1 MTEKFLPYGRQVI
14 DDDDIAAV
22 VAVLKG
28 DFLTTG
34 PTVEK
39 FEAAFAE
46 RTGTRFAVACSS
58 GTAALHI
65 ATLATGIGEGDSAI
79 VPTVTFL
86 ATANAV
92 RFVGADVVFSDV
104 DSATG
109 LLRPEDFEAALA
121 ASAGN
126 AKAVLP
132 VHLGGQSADMA
143 AIAKIAARHGMIV
156 IEDACHALGT
166 TLNSGGVVGDCR
178 HSAMAAFSFH
188 PVKTIAMG
196 EGGAVTTN
204 DPILHDRLTRLRNHG
219 MTRDPKRFRN
229 TDLAFGAD
237 GAPNPWYYEM
247 PDIGFN
253 YRASDIHCALGLSQL
268 RKLDAFVSRRRF
280 LADAYDRLLTPLA
293 PHVLPPHRVEWCDP
307 GWHLYAA
314 RIDFAGLGIPR
325 EQVISKLK
333 AAGVGTQVH
342 YIPVHTQPYYQDLVG
357 PQQLPGAMAYYR
369 ATLSLPL
376 FPSMTTED
384 VGHVVKA
391 IEGIVSASLRK

>member
-1 MTEKFLPYGRQVI
+1 MTDKFLPYGRQVI
-14 DDDDIAAV
+14 DNDDIAAV
-22 VAVLKG
+22 VTVLKG

-39 FEAAFAE
+39 FEDAFAE
-46 RTGTRFAVACSS
+46 RAGARFAVACSS
-58 GTAALHI
+58 GTAALHL
-65 ATLATGIGEGDSAI
+65 ATLAAGLGEGDSAI

-92 RFVGADVVFSDV
+92 RYVGADVVFADV
-104 DSATG
+104 DKATG
-109 LLRPEDFEAALA
+109 LLRPEDMEAALA

-126 AKAVLP
+126 VKAVLP

-143 AIAKIAARHGMIV
+143 AISKIAERHGMVV

-166 TLNSGGVVGDCR
+166 TLDDGGVVGNCQ

-204 DPILHDRLTRLRNHG
+204 DPVLYERLTRLRNHG
-219 MTRDPKRFRN
+219 MTRDPLRFSN
-229 TDLAFGAD
+229 DDLAFGAD
-237 GAPNPWYYEM
+237 GSSNPWYYEM
-247 PDIGFN
+247 PEIGFN

-268 RKLDAFVSRRRF
+268 RKLSVFVSTRRL
-280 LADAYDRLLTPLA
+280 LADTYDRLLAPLA
-293 PHVLPPHRVEWCDP
+293 PYVLPPHRVEGCNP
-307 GWHLYAA
+307 GWHLYAV
-314 RIDFAGLGIPR
+314 RMDFSGLEISR

-342 YIPVHTQPYYQDLVG
+342 YVPVHTQPYYRDLVG

-376 FPSMTTED
+376 FPSMTISD
-384 VGHVVKA
+384 VERVVKA
-391 IEGIVSASLRK
+391 IEDVVHPGSKK

>member
-46 RTGTRFAVACSS
+46 RVGARFAVACSS
-58 GTAALHI
+58 GTAALHL
-65 ATLATGIGEGDSAI
+65 ATLAAGLGEGDSAI

-92 RFVGADVVFSDV
+92 RFVGADVVFADV
-104 DSATG
+104 DKATG
-109 LLRPEDFEAALA
+109 LLRPEDLEMAIA
-121 ASAGN
+121 ASSGN

-143 AIAKIAARHGMIV
+143 AIAKIAKRHGMIV

-166 TLNSGGVVGDCR
+166 TLDDGVVGDCQ

-204 DPILHDRLTRLRNHG
+204 DPVLYEKLTRLRNHG
-219 MTRDPKRFRN
+219 MTRDPQRFSN
-229 TDLAFGAD
+229 DDLAFGDD
-237 GAPNPWYYEM
+237 GSPNPWYYEM
-247 PDIGFN
+247 PEVGFN

-268 RKLDAFVSRRRF
+268 RKLDAFVSARRL
-280 LADAYDRLLTPLA
+280 LADTYDRLLA
-293 PHVLPPHRVEWCDP
+293 PFAPYVLPPHRVDGCDP

-314 RIDFAGLGIPR
+314 RMNFTGLEIPR
-325 EQVISKLK
+325 EQVISRLK

-342 YIPVHTQPYYQDLVG
+342 YIPVHTQPYYQNMVG
-357 PQQLPGAMAYYR
+357 QQQLPGAMAYYR

-376 FPSMTTED
+376 FPSMTTAD
-384 VGHVVKA
+384 VERVAKT
-391 IEGIVSASLRK
+391 IEEVIRSGPKK

>member
-46 RTGTRFAVACSS
+46 RVGARFAVACSS
-58 GTAALHI
+58 GTAALHL
-65 ATLATGIGEGDSAI
+65 ATLAAGLGEGDSAI

-92 RFVGADVVFSDV
+92 RFVGADVVFADV
-104 DSATG
+104 DKATG
-109 LLRPEDFEAALA
+109 LLRPEDLEMAIA
-121 ASAGN
+121 ASSGN

-143 AIAKIAARHGMIV
+143 AIAKIAKRHGMIV

-166 TLNSGGVVGDCR
+166 TLDDGVVGDCQ

-204 DPILHDRLTRLRNHG
+204 DPVLYEKLTRLRNHG
-219 MTRDPKRFRN
+219 MTRDPQRFSN
-229 TDLAFGAD
+229 DDLAFGDD
-237 GAPNPWYYEM
+237 GSPNPWYYEM
-247 PDIGFN
+247 PEVGFN

-268 RKLDAFVSRRRF
+268 RKLDAFVSARRL
-280 LADAYDRLLTPLA
+280 LADTYDRLLA
-293 PHVLPPHRVEWCDP
+293 PFAPYVLPPHRVDGCDP

-314 RIDFAGLGIPR
+314 RMNFTGLEIPR
-325 EQVISKLK
+325 EQVISRLK

-342 YIPVHTQPYYQDLVG
+342 YIPVHTQPYYQSLVG
-357 PQQLPGAMAYYR
+357 QQQLPGAMAYYR

-376 FPSMTTED
+376 FPSMTTAD
-384 VGHVVKA
+384 VERVAKT
-391 IEGIVSASLRK
+391 IEEVIRSGPKK

>member
-46 RTGTRFAVACSS
+46 RVGARFAVACSS
-58 GTAALHI
+58 GTAALHL
-65 ATLATGIGEGDSAI
+65 ATLAAGLGEGDSAI

-92 RFVGADVVFSDV
+92 RFVGADVVFADV
-104 DSATG
+104 DKATG
-109 LLRPEDFEAALA
+109 LLRPEDLEMAIA
-121 ASAGN
+121 ASSGN

-143 AIAKIAARHGMIV
+143 AIAKIAKRHGMIV

-166 TLNSGGVVGDCR
+166 TLDDGVVGDCQ

-204 DPILHDRLTRLRNHG
+204 DPVLYEKLTRLRNHG
-219 MTRDPKRFRN
+219 MTRDPQRFSN
-229 TDLAFGAD
+229 DDLAFGDD
-237 GAPNPWYYEM
+237 GSPNPWYYEM
-247 PDIGFN
+247 PEVGFN

-268 RKLDAFVSRRRF
+268 RKLDAFVSARRL
-280 LADAYDRLLTPLA
+280 LADTYDRLLA
-293 PHVLPPHRVEWCDP
+293 PFAPYVLPPHRVDGCDP

-314 RIDFAGLGIPR
+314 RMNFTGLEIPR
-325 EQVISKLK
+325 EQVISRLK

-342 YIPVHTQPYYQDLVG
+342 YIPVHTQPYYQSLVG
-357 PQQLPGAMAYYR
+357 QQQLPGAMAYYR

-376 FPSMTTED
+376 FPSMTIAD
-384 VGHVVKA
+384 VERVAKT
-391 IEGIVSASLRK
+391 IEEVIRSGPKK